1 MSGDTRAII
10 NMKQFRATRMSFAH
24 PAMNA
29 GLATPT
35 KSSSIVQTGVMTP
48 VSFFVLVLLAVL
60 LPLVL
65 VLVRLVV
72 VVRCLTGLVKL
83 NGLVGLTTLR
93 ACIAIQ
99 GV

>member
-1 MSGDTRAII
+1 MFGDTRAII
-10 NMKQFRATRMSFAH
+10 SMKPSRATHMSFAR
-24 PAMNA
+24 PAINA
-29 GLATPT
+29 GAATPT
-35 KSSSIVQTGVMTP
+35 KSSSIAETGVMMP

-60 LPLVL
+60 ILLL
-65 VLVRLVV
+65 LVRLV

-93 ACIAIQ
+93 ACTAVQ

>member
-1 MSGDTRAII
+1 MFGDTRAII
-10 NMKQFRATRMSFAH
+10 STKPSRATHMSFAC
-24 PAMNA
+24 PEMNA
-29 GLATPT
+29 GSATPT
-35 KSSSIVQTGVMTP
+35 KISSIAATGVMMP

-60 LPLVL
+60 LLLVL
-65 VLVRLVV
+65 VQLV

-93 ACIAIQ
+93 ACTAVQ

>member
-1 MSGDTRAII
+1 MP
-10 NMKQFRATRMSFAH
+10 FAC
-24 PAMNA
+24 PEINA

-35 KSSSIVQTGVMTP
+35 KSRSITETGVMMP

-60 LPLVL
+60 LLVVF
-65 VLVRLVV
+65 VLVRLV
-72 VVRCLTGLVKL
+72 VVRCLTGLIKL

-93 ACIAIQ
+93 ACTAVQ